1 MTPAGTGHS
10 ECGTEQYLT
19 RDFSRRE
26 KRADGCDQGMWPD
39 WEVAKATFWGNGNAL
54 YLAFGGGYVG
64 I

>member
-1 MTPAGTGHS
+1 
-10 ECGTEQYLT
+10 
-19 RDFSRRE
+19 
-26 KRADGCDQGMWPD
+26 MWPD